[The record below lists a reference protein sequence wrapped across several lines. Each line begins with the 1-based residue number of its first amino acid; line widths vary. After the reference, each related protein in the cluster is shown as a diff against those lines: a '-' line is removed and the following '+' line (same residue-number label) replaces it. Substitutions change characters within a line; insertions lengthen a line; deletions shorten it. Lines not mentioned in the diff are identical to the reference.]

1 MYWFYVVVVFVS
13 VGYILL
19 KKRFNYICSNRLVTL
34 LKLNLLNNR
43 CQHHKGILVQGY
55 KISTDKTDL
64 DFEVIYGFISKSY
77 WASGIPR
84 QTLETA
90 ISNSF
95 CFGVYD
101 SHDYQIGF
109 ARLITDKATFAYL
122 ADVFIVESHR
132 GKGLSKWLVES
143 IVSHPELQGLRRM
156 VLATRD
162 AHGLYAQYG
171 FQPIKNPEMFMQIWN
186 PNVYHELEK

>member
-1 MYWFYVVVVFVS
+1 M
-13 VGYILL
+13 
-19 KKRFNYICSNRLVTL
+19 
-34 LKLNLLNNR
+34 
-43 CQHHKGILVQGY
+43 QGY

-84 QTLETA
+84 HTLETA

-171 FQPIKNPEMFMQIWN
+171 FLPIEYPEMFMQIWN

>member
-1 MYWFYVVVVFVS
+1 MR
-13 VGYILL
+13 GY
-19 KKRFNYICSNRLVTL
+19 R
-34 LKLNLLNNR
+34 
-43 CQHHKGILVQGY
+43 
-55 KISTDKTDL
+55 ISTDKKYL
-64 DFEVIYGFISKSY
+64 DIEVIYGFILKSY

-84 QTLETA
+84 QTLERA

-101 SHDYQIGF
+101 SHGSQIGF

-171 FQPIKNPEMFMQIWN
+171 FQPIENPEMFMQIWN

>member
-186 PNVYHELEK
+186 PNVYHEL

>member
-1 MYWFYVVVVFVS
+1 M
-13 VGYILL
+13 
-19 KKRFNYICSNRLVTL
+19 
-34 LKLNLLNNR
+34 
-43 CQHHKGILVQGY
+43 QGY

-77 WASGIPR
+77 WASGIPKH
-84 QTLETA
+84 TLEKA
-90 ISNSF
+90 IANSF

-101 SHDYQIGF
+101 CQDSQIGF

-171 FQPIKNPEMFMQIWN
+171 FLPIENPEMFMQIWN
-186 PNVYHELEK
+186 PNVYHDLEK